1 MTKFI
6 HRRQGATAAIPV
18 GIARICNDAMAARV
32 DFVRAYLRAAHT
44 ATEGRRPALQ
54 RRACYRRLLIKWSTN
69 SLAAMGK
76 ASYERTQIWIW
87 RRAHGSVNAMMRTS
101 NMAE

>member
-1 MTKFI
+1 
-6 HRRQGATAAIPV
+6 
-18 GIARICNDAMAARV
+18 MAAR
-32 DFVRAYLRAAHT
+32 DFVRAYLRGST
-44 ATEGRRPALQ
+44 PEGRRPALQ